1 MNLTLLKAALPYLL
15 WVAIGIGWT
24 AVSYY
29 TGHAAGSAKEQA
41 SWNADRT
48 TQARA
53 QTTAITI
60 TRNAEAVLSDTLG
73 QQETSNQQKV
83 TDATAQKNH
92 LVDSLRVGAVRVS
105 IPTRTTACSPTV
117 NTSPP
122 AAAEPTETRT
132 ELAPAAGEDL
142 AAIASDGDL
151 AILDLN
157 ECIDRYNTV
166 RAATAALNA
175 SLSHAQAQ

>member
-1 MNLTLLKAALPYLL
+1 MNLTLIKAALPYLL

-29 TGHAAGSAKEQA
+29 TGHAAGSAEVQA
-41 SWNADRT
+41 IWNAERT

-60 TRNAEAVLSDTLG
+60 TRNAEVALGDTLR
-73 QQETSNQQKV
+73 QQETSSQQKV
-83 TDATAQKNH
+83 TDAKVQQNV
-92 LVDSLRVGAVRVS
+92 LLGRLRGGRVS

-117 NTSPP
+117 YTSPP